1 MTSNAPFISALGGD
15 AEPSRTFTTAQIDEI
30 EADRLASLVERPEL
44 IQTMQDCADALNFLE
59 AKIAS
64 IEGQLETSRI
74 AAAQRGASDHYLD
87 WHIRA
92 HHALTVSQLQH
103 RRVLKRRGVLNYI
116 EAEDRKQDR
125 SYAIEEQ
132 KRLRTEAAARR
143 TEAAAQNAQTQLQIV
158 SVAAERTVH
167 RRVCQLVQ
175 QRFGEEV
182 HRELFDQAR
191 LFVQGACEKEST
203 PLPHSSL
210 TPEGGE

>member
-1 MTSNAPFISALGGD
+1 MTSSNSAFFSDVEYD
-15 AEPSRTFTTAQIDEI
+15 ARSSRTFGPTQIDQAET
-30 EADRLASLVERPEL
+30 ERLTALVERPEL
-44 IQTMQDCADALNFLE
+44 IQTMPDCADALNFLE

-116 EAEDRKQDR
+116 EAENRKQDR
-125 SYAIEEQ
+125 ACDIEEQ
-132 KRLRTEAAARR
+132 KRLRGEAAARR
-143 TEAAAQNAQTQLQIV
+143 AEAAAQNARTQLQIV

-167 RRVCQLVQ
+167 RRVCQLVL

-191 LFVQGACEKEST
+191 LLVQTGHGAEAAEA
-203 PLPHSSL
+203 
-210 TPEGGE
+210 